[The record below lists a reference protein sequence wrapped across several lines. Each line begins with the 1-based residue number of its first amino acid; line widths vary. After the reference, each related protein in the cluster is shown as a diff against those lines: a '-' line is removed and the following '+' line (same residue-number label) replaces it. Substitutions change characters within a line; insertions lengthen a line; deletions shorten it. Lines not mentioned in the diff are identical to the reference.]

1 MKENLDLVDVW
12 RIFNPDDKRYT
23 WRQRR
28 PMVQCRLDFFL
39 VSQSILGNITLADI
53 CPGYNT
59 DQPMI
64 TLDLTLHANH
74 RRPGFVKLNTSFLT
88 DIEYVNL
95 IKSVIK
101 DVQDEYAEDGTVT
114 PALLWDIIKL
124 KIREASL
131 HYARNKSKKISERE
145 AELEKKNDF
154 QTRKGNR

>member
-1 MKENLDLVDVW
+1 
-12 RIFNPDDKRYT
+12 
-23 WRQRR
+23 
-28 PMVQCRLDFFL
+28 MVQCGLDFFL

-64 TLDLTLHANH
+64 TLDLSLHANH
-74 RRPGFVKLNTSFLT
+74 RGPGFVKLNTSFLT

-101 DVQDEYAEDGTVT
+101 DVQDEYAEDGTVI

-145 AELEKKNDF
+145 AELEKKETISRLEKEKDKE
-154 QTRKGNR
+154 TSESGNVLSEILLKNLTI